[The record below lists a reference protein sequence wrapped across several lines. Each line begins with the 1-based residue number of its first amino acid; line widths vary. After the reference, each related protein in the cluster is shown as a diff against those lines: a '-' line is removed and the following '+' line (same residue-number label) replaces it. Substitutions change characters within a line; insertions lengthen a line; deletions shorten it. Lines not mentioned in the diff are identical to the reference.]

1 MHPVSTLLKP
11 QLLSSLHSP
20 NYLLF
25 IPQITF
31 YSQPKLFPISTP
43 SFAPQII
50 SYLYSS
56 LYSLDYLLCLLLPL
70 LSRLSPISTPPS
82 TPQIISTP
90 PPLLPPLT
98 KLSPISTPPPLLP
111 PLTRLSPISTPSST
125 PQIISYLYSSLHSP
139 DYLLSLL
146 LPQLPRLSP
155 ISTPLSTP
163 QIISYLYSS
172 LHSPNYL
179 LYLLLPPLPRFSP
192 ITPSPCNPRLSP
204 ISTSSSTPHIFLLI
218 PLHTRNLQIISTPP
232 PTPLNKAH
240 PSKCILS
247 SGVKLGNLLLYSLL
261 SVSFYTCI
269 PRERNILTLSL
280 SDPVFI
286 TLSRHIL
293 RSSLFCI
300 LFDPIQTYFAIL

>member
-56 LYSLDYLLCLLLPL
+56 LYSLDYLLSL
-70 LSRLSPISTPPS
+70 
-82 TPQIISTP
+82 
-90 PPLLPPLT
+90 LLPPLPR
-98 KLSPISTPPPLLP
+98 LSLLP
-111 PLTRLSPISTPSST
+111 LH
-125 PQIISYLYSSLHSP
+125 SSLHSP
-139 DYLLSLL
+139 DYLLSLLPLHSSLHLPDYFLSLL

-155 ISTPLSTP
+155 ISAPLSTP